1 MSTLRRTFKVAWN
14 GGPLV
19 EVTSN
24 ARDMAAAQDYANDPA
39 MGTFALIHH
48 ALKRT
53 GHEVPSLDGF
63 IDTLD
68 EMQPGEEDQAE
79 DAVPTLPAGFGREPL
94 PYPSKLAAHPIPGL
108 TITEP
113 SSQQNVS

>member
-1 MSTLRRTFKVAWN
+1 
-14 GGPLV
+14 
-19 EVTSN
+19 
-24 ARDMAAAQDYANDPA
+24 MAAAQEYADDPA
-39 MGTFALIHH
+39 MGTFALIHN

-68 EMQPGEEDQAE
+68 EMQPGEEEQAE
-79 DAVPTLPAGFGREPL
+79 DGPTFLGDFGKEPL
-94 PYPSKLAAHPIPGL
+94 PYPSKLAQRPIPGL
-108 TITEP
+108 MITEP